1 LEEQRAA
8 LENLERRGGSMG
20 AQTLDTTSRERES
33 GDSLRIR
40 VAARTADMNQIAET
54 GAEALEKI
62 LKSIATWV
70 NEDPEEVE
78 VKPNKEFGEIPLT
91 GQTMVEMATARN
103 LGYPI
108 SAQTLHEIA
117 VKRRVTTKTFDEEMA
132 AAQAEKD
139 SIFKPALTGDMA
151 NKEEQNKNA

>member
-1 LEEQRAA
+1 
-8 LENLERRGGSMG
+8 
-20 AQTLDTTSRERES
+20 
-33 GDSLRIR
+33 
-40 VAARTADMNQIAET
+40 
-54 GAEALEKI
+54 
-62 LKSIATWV
+62 
-70 NEDPEEVE
+70 
-78 VKPNKEFGEIPLT
+78 
-91 GQTMVEMATARN
+91 MVEMATARN